1 MQPGGASTIQN
12 KQQESH
18 KKQTKI
24 PQTLN
29 PEKIRAS

>member
-12 KQQESH
+12 KQQESR

-24 PQTLN
+24 LQTLN
-29 PEKIRAS
+29 PEKIRGS